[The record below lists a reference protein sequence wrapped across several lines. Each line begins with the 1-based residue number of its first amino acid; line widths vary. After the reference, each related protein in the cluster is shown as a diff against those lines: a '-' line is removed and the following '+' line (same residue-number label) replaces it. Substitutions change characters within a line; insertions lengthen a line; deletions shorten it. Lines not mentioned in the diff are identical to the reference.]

1 MRMNRFL
8 LLLLTVLVLGCS
20 PKSVDDY
27 NNGDTEEEITK
38 LLNER
43 QYQKAIFVVES
54 KHGKRPAGRN
64 VAFLL
69 GQAYLGKAG
78 FEPLLVASKVSDEQ
92 SFSSREARLLFPD
105 CKAGRVRQVRGAELL
120 CLLKRIYL
128 HVPDADLEEFTRA
141 RELFRHAYPDPAGSP
156 EWVNILI
163 GMVETAS
170 VVKRVGA
177 IYVMVLELGDRRG
190 QLPSDEELEWFVR
203 QVKRTLAE
211 SEQALKR
218 ADHSGQ
224 AISQF
229 LTGSKE
235 AELFDKAR
243 QAVSWAN
250 MLGLPAFF
258 DVVRSQAL
266 KPEHEARYGET
277 LDKIRKMLDDQ
288 TLAVRAIR

>member
-1 MRMNRFL
+1 MKKL
-8 LLLLTVLVLGCS
+8 LVISLAFLVLGCS

-27 NNGDTEEEITK
+27 NTGDNEEQITK

-43 QYQKAIFVVES
+43 QYGKAVFVIES
-54 KHGKRPAGRN
+54 KHGKRPADKN

-78 FEPLLVASKVSDEQ
+78 FEPLLVASKVSDVQ

-105 CKAGRVRQVRGAELL
+105 CASGRVKHVKGAEVL

-128 HVPDADLEEFTRA
+128 HVPDADVEEFTRA

-156 EWVNILI
+156 EWVNILV

-177 IYVMVLELGDRRG
+177 IYVFVLKLAETR
-190 QLPSDEELEWFVR
+190 DEPTEAELEWFVR
-203 QVKRTLAE
+203 QVKRTVAE
-211 SEQALKR
+211 SDQALKR
-218 ADHSGQ
+218 ADHSGK

-243 QAVSWAN
+243 QAISWAN
-250 MLGLPAFF
+250 MLGLPALF
-258 DVVRSQAL
+258 DIYRSQVI
-266 KPEHEARYGET
+266 KPEEETRYGDT
-277 LDKIRKMLDDQ
+277 LDKIRKLLDTQ
-288 TLAVRAIR
+288 TEAVRALR